1 MRRVVLILSAIRY
14 PSLVDLP
21 NNSEQTMK
29 KPLTKLVALASV
41 IASMSVAAGENYNY
55 SHLTAGAAF
64 IKSDSPNGQKIDE
77 TGFLASG
84 AYEFETIPLIIN
96 AGYIHSSVNDD
107 ERSGVYGNSYYAGAG
122 VVFSPTDRLDIV
134 PGFAVGSAKATE
146 QVGAIKEE
154 KNVAF
159 YNAAVDV
166 RFHLERGLWLT
177 TGLAYQKYDDKARKS
192 KTLFD
197 IGAEYVV
204 SDTWSLGIDFQNH
217 SDGHAT
223 TLFGKVFY

>member
-107 ERSGVYGNSYYAGAG
+107 ELSGLYGNSYYAGAG

-134 PGFAVGSAKATE
+134 PGFAVGSTKATLD
-146 QVGAIKEE
+146 VGAIKEDA
-154 KNVAF
+154 KC
-159 YNAAVDV
+159 YI
-166 RFHLERGLWLT
+166 L
-177 TGLAYQKYDDKARKS
+177 
-192 KTLFD
+192 
-197 IGAEYVV
+197 
-204 SDTWSLGIDFQNH
+204 
-217 SDGHAT
+217 
-223 TLFGKVFY
+223 